1 MKRFRFLQAIAALLM
16 LPMLMNCAK
25 TEKIANDKRIYMWV
39 DCEANFARMSTA
51 DSIAYYTEK
60 MQSIGVTDIVVDVK
74 SIMGETLYDSKYAPY
89 MGEFEGTVRPREY
102 DMMRHFIDE
111 GHKHGMRVHGSLNIF
126 AGGHN
131 FFGRGII
138 YNEHPEWQSIVY
150 QPDGSLVPI
159 SEIKTN
165 YNGML
170 NPSNPEV
177 REYQKNILVEFVER
191 YPDADGIIFDR
202 LRYDNMTSDFSELSR
217 QQFEAWSGLKV
228 EKFPEDILTW
238 ADEKT
243 WKPAK
248 YFKQWVEWRATII
261 KSFVEEAHA
270 AIHAANPNI
279 LIGDYTG
286 AWYPTYYQLGVNWA
300 STQYN
305 PAERYPDWA
314 SENYYKTGYAELLD
328 IYMTGLYYTL
338 VTKDEVDAAQGRP
351 IEGERGEAGMD
362 PNDLTYCYSVEGG
375 AELAQALTCG
385 VVPVVGSLYVDQYK
399 EDSEQFAKAVR
410 QVMKSCEGGL
420 MIFDLVHIVN
430 RDWWALL
437 EENMKCEE

>member
-1 MKRFRFLQAIAALLM
+1 MKLLNTLKHLLPALL
-16 LPMLMNCAK
+16 LAAGAVSCSTTPEK
-25 TEKIANDKRIYMWV
+25 TTKPVYMWV
-39 DCEANFARMSTA
+39 DCEANFARMSTL

-60 MQSIGVTDIVVDVK
+60 MHQIGITDIVVDVK
-74 SIMGETLYDSKYAPY
+74 SIMGETLYDSEYAPY

-150 QPDGSLVPI
+150 RPDGSLVPI

-177 REYQKNILVEFVER
+177 REYQKNILVEFVTR

-202 LRYDNMTSDFSELSR
+202 LRYDNITSDFSPLSR
-217 QQFEAWSGLKV
+217 EQFEAWSGIKV
-228 EKFPEDILTW
+228 EKFPEDIMTW
-238 ADEKT
+238 SDEKN

-248 YFKQWVEWRATII
+248 HFKAWVEWRATVI
-261 KSFVEEAHA
+261 KSFVEEAHE
-270 AIHAANPNI
+270 AIRAANPDI

-338 VTKDEVDAAQGRP
+338 VTKDEVDAAQGRV
-351 IEGERGEAGMD
+351 IGERGESGMD

-375 AELAQALTCG
+375 AELAQGITCG
-385 VVPVVGSLYVDQYK
+385 VVPVAGSLYVDQYK
-399 EDSEQFAKAVR
+399 QDHEQFAKAVR

-420 MIFDLVHIVN
+420 MIFDLVHIVD
-430 RDWWALL
+430 RDWWDLL
-437 EENMKCEE
+437 EQNIAQ

>member
-1 MKRFRFLQAIAALLM
+1 MKNKILLQLAVAVAILFTFS
-16 LPMLMNCAK
+16 CS
-25 TEKIANDKRIYMWV
+25 EKAEQPAEAGKPVYMWV
-39 DCEANFARMSTA
+39 DCEANFERMSSL

-60 MQSIGVTDIVVDVK
+60 MQSVGVTDIVVDVK

-111 GHKHGMRVHGSLNIF
+111 GHKRGMRVHGSLNIF

-131 FFGRGII
+131 FFNRGII

-150 QPDGSLVPI
+150 RPDGQLVPI

-177 REYQKNILVEFVER
+177 REYQKNILVEFAER

-202 LRYDNMTSDFSELSR
+202 LRYDNITSDFSPLSR
-217 QQFEAWSGLKV
+217 EQFEAWSGITL
-228 EKFPEDILTW
+228 ENYPEDIIYW
-238 ADEKT
+238 EGENMRHG
-243 WKPAK
+243 K
-248 YFKQWVEWRATII
+248 YFKEWVEWRATII
-261 KSFVEEAHA
+261 KSFVEEAHE
-270 AIHAANPNI
+270 AIHAVNPDI

-300 STQYN
+300 SVQYD
-305 PAERYPDWA
+305 PSERYPDWA
-314 SENYYKTGYAELLD
+314 SENYYKTGYADLLD

-338 VTKDEVDAAQGRP
+338 VTKDEVDAAQGRV
-351 IEGERGEAGMD
+351 IGQRTESGMD

-375 AELAQALTCG
+375 AELAQAITCG
-385 VVPVVGSLYVDQYK
+385 VVPVVGSLYVDQY
-399 EDSEQFAKAVR
+399 EQDAEQFAKAVR

-420 MIFDLVHIVN
+420 MIFDLVHIVS
-430 RDWWALL
+430 RDWWNLL
-437 EENMKCEE
+437 DENIHIVEE

>member
-1 MKRFRFLQAIAALLM
+1 MKKNHLIKFVAIVAM
-16 LPMLMNCAK
+16 LFTLGACK
-25 TEKIANDKRIYMWV
+25 TEPAKPIYMWV
-39 DCEANFARMSTA
+39 DCEANFERMSTL

-60 MQSIGVTDIVVDVK
+60 MHQIGVTDIVVDVK

-111 GHKHGMRVHGSLNIF
+111 GHKYGMRVHGSLNIF
-126 AGGHN
+126 AGGHI
-131 FFGRGII
+131 FFNRGII
-138 YNEHPEWQSIVY
+138 FNEHPEWQSIVY
-150 QPDGSLVPI
+150 RPDGSLVPI

-202 LRYDNMTSDFSELSR
+202 LRYDNITSDFSELSR
-217 QQFEAWSGLKV
+217 EQFEAWSGIQL
-228 EKFPEDILTW
+228 ENYPEDVLTW
-238 ADEKT
+238 ADEKN
-243 WKPAK
+243 WKPGK
-248 YFKQWVEWRATII
+248 YFKEWVEWRATVI
-261 KSFVEEAHA
+261 KSFVEEAHE
-270 AIHAANPNI
+270 AIHAVNPDI

-300 STQYN
+300 STQYD
-305 PAERYPDWA
+305 PSERYPDWA
-314 SENYYKTGYAELLD
+314 SENYYKTGYADLLD

-338 VTKDEVDAAQGRP
+338 VTKDEVDAAQGRV
-351 IEGERGEAGMD
+351 IGERGESGMD

-375 AELAQALTCG
+375 AELAQAITCG
-385 VVPVVGSLYVDQYK
+385 VVPVAGSLYVDQYK
-399 EDSEQFAKAVR
+399 QDAEQFAKAVR

-430 RDWWALL
+430 RDWWDLL
-437 EENMKCEE
+437 EENMKVTE

>member
-1 MKRFRFLQAIAALLM
+1 MKNILTTMALAVATLFT
-16 LPMLMNCAK
+16 LSSCTPAQESVA
-25 TEKIANDKRIYMWV
+25 EKPIYMWV
-39 DCEANFARMSTA
+39 DCEANFERMSSL

-60 MQSIGVTDIVVDVK
+60 MHSIGITDIVVDVK

-89 MGEFEGTVRPREY
+89 MGEFEGTVRPRDY

-111 GHKHGMRVHGSLNIF
+111 GHKRGMRVHGSLNIF

-131 FFGRGII
+131 FFNRGII

-177 REYQKNILVEFVER
+177 REYQKNILVEFTER

-202 LRYDNMTSDFSELSR
+202 LRYDNITSDFSPLSR
-217 QQFEAWSGLKV
+217 EQFEAWSGITL
-228 EKFPEDILTW
+228 EKYPEDIIYW
-238 ADEKT
+238 ADEKN
-243 WKPAK
+243 WKPGK
-248 YFKQWVEWRATII
+248 YFKEWVEWRATII
-261 KSFVEEAHA
+261 KSFVEEAHE
-270 AIHAANPNI
+270 AIRAVNPDI

-300 STQYN
+300 STQYD
-305 PAERYPDWA
+305 PSERYPDWA

-351 IEGERGEAGMD
+351 VGPRGESGMD

-375 AELAQALTCG
+375 AEIAQAITCG
-385 VVPVVGSLYVDQYK
+385 VVPVAGSLYVDQY
-399 EDSEQFAKAVR
+399 EQDAEQFAKAVR
-410 QVMKSCEGGL
+410 QVMKSCDGGL

-430 RDWWALL
+430 RDWWDLL
-437 EENMKCEE
+437 EENMKVAE